1 MSKRRK
7 NRTSPP
13 PAKPSEPQIRIE
25 APANTEANFNIL
37 FEMLLELHKI
47 GGYAP
52 LDVDKAAFH
61 TYDMLAT
68 GIVFIAY
75 VDGTPAGVIAGVEQ
89 PFWYSQATHMQS
101 IPLYVRAPY
110 RKGQVGRML
119 LKAFAEEAD
128 RRGIIAFVS
137 IDNPDR
143 RPKATKV
150 SIESQLAGYVPVGYT
165 MKLR

>member
-7 NRTSPP
+7 HRTPHP
-13 PAKPSEPQIRIE
+13 VAAPAPSIRIQV
-25 APANTEANFNIL
+25 PANTEANFRIL

-52 LDVDKAAFH
+52 LDVDKAASN

-68 GIVFIAY
+68 GVVFIAY
-75 VDGTPAGVIAGVEQ
+75 VDGKPAGVIAGVEQ
-89 PFWYSQATHMQS
+89 SFWYSQATHLQS

-119 LKAFAEEAD
+119 LKAFAQEAD
-128 RRGIIAFVS
+128 RRGIIGFVT

>member
-7 NRTSPP
+7 AKAVAPV
-13 PAKPSEPQIRIE
+13 AKPVPRIDVVRPE
-25 APANTEANFNIL
+25 NTEANFRLL

-52 LDVDKAAFH
+52 LDVDKAAANTH
-61 TYDMLAT
+61 DMLAN
-68 GIVFIAY
+68 GVVFIAY
-75 VDGTPAGVIAGVEQ
+75 VDGHPAGTIAGLEL
-89 PFWYSQATHMQS
+89 PFWYSQATHLQS
-101 IPLYVRAPY
+101 IPLYVRAPF
-110 RKGQVGRML
+110 RKGNVGKRL
-119 LKAFAEEAD
+119 LKAFSEEAE
-128 RRGIIAFVS
+128 RRNLIAFVT

-150 SIESQLAGYVPVGYT
+150 SIESQSAGYVPVGYT